1 MKTLF
6 LFLFLLC
13 PLVAQTLTK
22 EELTERIEANK
33 AAEGDAAAAE
43 ALAVWQEALDEW
55 KAAEAAA
62 KAEAENRKAIEALGR
77 PEPLSLPAEPPAN
90 AERAAL
96 AAALKETDR
105 LIAESA
111 SRLETIE
118 NDTKQAS
125 SQVAAAIA
133 EEEKLRAELKALEFP
148 PQGTSEIEK
157 ANYQLAFLK
166 KPRIDARLKEI
177 AARKDL
183 IEARTKVA
191 GDLISRAKTDAAELD
206 SLRQKL
212 EVRIM
217 ALKKAEAQETRDA
230 IEEFTRA
237 FEKVPEFASIVEE
250 LREIRA
256 TQDEVEKMLASA
268 KAYHDGIT
276 EIGRRI
282 EKQFKAADQRITL
295 LEEAGLGIDGETGVL
310 LRRQRASLPSKDEI
324 SAELRSKLEL
334 VAKAEI
340 ALLEETERLRNLSI
354 IPADRMNE
362 VLQANPGMTREA
374 VTDLLQKRQ
383 EALNKLVEEYR
394 SLNAELAKGTTVA
407 RRTIADIQKYSNFID
422 KRLLWIKSARPFHW
436 SEVPEEWGRIVS
448 LISLDR
454 EFLGDLS
461 ARLFGES
468 FITVLLIVLVV
479 LGILLRRGKLKEIL
493 KTRSE
498 QAVRRNCTSIRPTV
512 EYLSAAL
519 LLSLWLPLLI
529 YACSDLSR
537 ESTAWHDGLYR
548 LALFLFLSSLLMRFS
563 KPVGLFVNHFRI
575 HADRAAQVRR
585 NLAWL
590 TSLAPVFVFFVP
602 ALTSDD
608 SVPESGRLSF
618 ILGMLVLA
626 GFCHH
631 LFHPKRSILVKGAG
645 STGVSK
651 FCYFLILACPIVFII
666 GALLGYFESVLT
678 LRDQAG
684 ATGGLLTLAFIVVRF
699 LTRWTLVS
707 RRRLAIAQALRRR
720 EAAMLAREKGEE
732 GDSDGNLPSLEE
744 VKAEAVDVVEVEEQ
758 TTKLLKLSVYAT
770 VFFGLWGI
778 WESTLPALS
787 ILDKVELW
795 RSAPAAVLSDE
806 AASPVLPGLPSMS
819 GTEGEG
825 GGVEPSKILVDD
837 GRVTLQDLLLTFVFF
852 ALTFMA
858 ARNIPGLLSLTL
870 FNRIKLGPG
879 GNFALTT
886 TVRYIIVLTGIV
898 LALGQIGITWG
909 KVQWLAAAVSLGI
922 GFGLQEIFANFVA
935 GIILLFERP
944 IRLGDIVTVGNISG
958 SVTEIKI
965 RATTIKQ
972 FNNRELLV
980 PNKEFITSQLVNWT
994 LNDSIL
1000 RLEIQVG
1007 IAYGS
1012 DTEKARSIL
1021 EKLLKD
1027 HPNIMDDPGPSVFF
1041 MGFGA
1046 STLDFEARGFVP
1058 SADFLMG
1065 TKSELHYQIDNAF
1078 REAGIEIA
1086 FPQQDI
1092 HVRSFPQDF
1101 VPSKE

>member
-1 MKTLF
+1 MKILLLF
-6 LFLFLLC
+6 LFVIC
-13 PLVAQTLTK
+13 PLVARTLTK

-33 AAEGDAAAAE
+33 ATEGDAAAE
-43 ALAVWQEALDEW
+43 ALAIWQEALDEW
-55 KAAEAAA
+55 KAAEAAV

-77 PEPLSLPAEPPAN
+77 SEPLQLPAEPPAN
-90 AERAAL
+90 AERDAL

-105 LIAESA
+105 LIAENA

-133 EEEKLRAELKALEFP
+133 EEEKLRAELKALEFT
-148 PQGTSEIEK
+148 PQGSSEIEK
-157 ANYQLAFLK
+157 ASYQLALLK
-166 KPRIDARLKEI
+166 KPRIEAKLKEI
-177 AARKDL
+177 AARKDF

-206 SLRQKL
+206 SLREKL
-212 EVRIM
+212 EVRIT
-217 ALKKAEAQETRDA
+217 ALKKAEAKETREA

-250 LREIRA
+250 LREVRA

-340 ALLEETERLRNLSI
+340 ALLEEAERLRNLPV
-354 IPADRMNE
+354 IPADQMSE
-362 VLQANPGMTREA
+362 LLQANPGITREA
-374 VTDLLQKRQ
+374 VNDLLQKRQ
-383 EALNKLVEEYR
+383 EALSKLVEEYR
-394 SLNAELAKGTTVA
+394 SLNAELAKGTAVA
-407 RRTIADIQKYSNFID
+407 RRTIGDIQKYSNFID
-422 KRLLWIKSARPFHW
+422 KRLLWIKSARPFSW

-454 EFLGDLS
+454 QFLANLS
-461 ARLFGES
+461 TRLFGES
-468 FITVLLIVLVV
+468 FITVLLSVLVV
-479 LGILLRRGKLKEIL
+479 LGILLRRGKLKDIL

-512 EYLSAAL
+512 EYLGAAFF
-519 LLSLWLPLLI
+519 LSLWLPLLI
-529 YACSDLSR
+529 YACADLAG
-537 ESTAWHDGLYR
+537 ESKSWHDGLYR

-563 KPVGLFVNHFRI
+563 TPAGLFVNHFRI
-575 HADRAAQVRR
+575 HTDRAAQVRR

-590 TSLAPVFVFFVP
+590 TSMAPVFVFFVP
-602 ALTSDD
+602 ALTSDE

-631 LFHPKRSILVKGAG
+631 LFHPKRSILVKGSG
-645 STGVSK
+645 SSGVSK
-651 FCYFLILACPIVFII
+651 FCYFLILAFPIVFII

-732 GDSDGNLPSLEE
+732 GDPDGILPSLEE
-744 VKAEAVDVVEVEEQ
+744 VKTEAVDVVEVEEQ

-795 RSAPAAVLSDE
+795 RTAPSAVLSDE
-806 AASPVLPGLPSMS
+806 AATPVLPGLPAVS
-819 GTEGEG
+819 GTDG
-825 GGVEPSKILVDD
+825 GGVEPSKILLDD

-852 ALTFMA
+852 ALTFVA

-1012 DTEKARSIL
+1012 DTAKARSIL

-1065 TKSELHYQIDNAF
+1065 TKSELHYQIDDAF

-1092 HVRSFPQDF
+1092 HVRSFPQGF